1 MIHRPGTSS
10 SRLPQLLPLLLLL
23 LSGLFAG
30 SALAA
35 TTVVLD
41 AGHGGFDKG
50 GVPGMRLV
58 EKNFTLDVARRV
70 RANLQAAGVRT
81 VMTRSTDTFVELRD
95 RCAIANRQ
103 PKAVFVSIHF
113 NAAPREGACGIETY
127 YYRGPASASL
137 AAAIHR
143 EVVRRTGAQ
152 DRGVRTCRY
161 YVLRNTRIPAVLAEL
176 GFLTNKAEG
185 SRISSSAYRD
195 KLAQGIARPLIARYA
210 PKPTTS
216 QQAPAIPTRKTTPSQ
231 GTSRRPLG
239 PESR

>member
-23 LSGLFAG
+23 LSSLFAG

-58 EKNFTLDVARRV
+58 EKHFTLDVARRV
-70 RANLQAAGVRT
+70 RANLQAAGIRT

-143 EVVRRTGAQ
+143 EVVRRTGAP

-231 GTSRRPLG
+231 GASRRPLG